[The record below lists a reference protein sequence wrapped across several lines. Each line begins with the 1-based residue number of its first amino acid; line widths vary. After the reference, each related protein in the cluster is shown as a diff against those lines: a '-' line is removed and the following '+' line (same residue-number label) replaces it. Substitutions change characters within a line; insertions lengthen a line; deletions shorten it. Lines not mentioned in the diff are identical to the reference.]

1 MTTTTAK
8 RPDAKV
14 VSCRFFET
22 LLRDLRERGQDPAR
36 LVAGTTCTLA
46 TLADK
51 DERIDWP
58 TFLALM
64 ANGRQFWTDADLV
77 RLGERSTDSPFVRFI
92 GVVARLRFSVPEF
105 YQWVAGPKGM
115 ASQMFSCLETSCAI
129 DGPNQVT
136 IELRMLPGLA
146 PSRELWLVSE
156 GTYAAMPT
164 MLGAPPAATSATYG
178 ATSVRY
184 RVVFREPAG
193 LLARGRRAL
202 LWPFTMRQAAEELT
216 NAHATLLERYHQ
228 LDRARAELARESRKQ
243 RVANH
248 IANLALGTLAPEATM
263 GAVCAAMIEQ
273 VGCVAAEIQLDR
285 GAVVRH
291 DVGEASSARRRF
303 ALTSGALALGHLE
316 VTLPP
321 AADDQLALVE
331 SVVPTIALVVQKAL
345 DQQALTEY
353 RQRLEQRVADRTAEL
368 TRARDELAATVTRLE
383 ETKASRE
390 RLFHNISHEIRT
402 PLSLVLLLVD
412 GVLTHHGGELTGR
425 AVAQMHAITISTRKL
440 VRLVDELL
448 LLASGEERDLQVT
461 PEPID
466 LAAVLPELLAGWVL
480 AAEDAGLTLTTICPP
495 EAVVLADPVALER
508 VLANLLSNA
517 IKFTPRGGQVA
528 VAVEAGPTTT
538 RIAVRDSGIGIDDEL
553 RGRLFGRFE
562 QGAGGKRLRAG
573 SGIGLSIA
581 RELVRAHGGELDAA
595 ANRDGPGSTFAFT
608 LATSSV
614 ELARQVAPGSLRPTD
629 YGVGA
634 GPSLGTVSPPGLS
647 RGHILV
653 AEDDPGLAAAIGQ
666 LLSDEYTVQLA
677 SDGAEALAAAQRR
690 LPDLLITDIEMP
702 QIDGLELARQLQSL
716 PGETPTPVLVMSAR
730 AKLGDRLAGFS
741 AGAVDYV
748 IKPFDPSELRARV
761 RAQLAYRTLALRLQ
775 RSEKLAALGTLSAG
789 LAHEL
794 RNPANGIVNAI
805 APLRELLPAEALAPD
820 TGVGE
825 LLDVMQQC
833 AEQVAYVSR
842 QLLGFRRSG
851 DLELRRVP
859 IGEVLTRAL
868 SNASAALAEVELRTR
883 YAYQGLLR
891 CAAPLLTQVLVNLIE
906 NAAQAAGPGGWV
918 ELATRGDD
926 QVVAIELTDSG
937 PGVPEHLTER
947 VFEPFFTT
955 KPPGQGTGLGLATAR
970 DLILRHGGTLEL
982 RSRSGRTVF
991 VIELPQAPEVRP

>member
-1 MTTTTAK
+1 VK
-8 RPDAKV
+8 EV
-14 VSCRFFET
+14 GCRALEPFLLAADQRRLPRSE
-22 LLRDLRERGQDPAR
+22 LARNVGHSLRDLENVR
-36 LVAGTTCTLA
+36 
-46 TLADK
+46 
-51 DERIDWP
+51 ERIDWEAFR
-58 TFLALM
+58 TFMTNVATHFSDDEIRHIGAVGLQVPSVKWFMMVGRTALSASGFYRWVISSGGPGSMMFSNVVPVFRELAPGKMEAELRM
-64 ANGRQFWTDADLV
+64 APGYQSSREFFLYCAGGFQGLPFAMGLDTARVTMREIPNG
-77 RLGERSTDSPFVRFI
+77 VRFDI
-92 GVVARLRFSVPEF
+92 TLPPERGVRARVARLLTRKQDHKV
-105 YQWVAGPKGM
+105 VAAELQNAM
-115 ASQMFSCLETSCAI
+115 RDLEQRYDDLDAARTALAQHARQLTAANRIVSIA
-129 DGPNQVT
+129 
-136 IELRMLPGLA
+136 LRA
-146 PSRELWLVSE
+146 PSIEDALGRVC
-156 GTYAAMPT
+156 AALIEEADCERAT
-164 MLGAPPAATSATYG
+164 LTLLDKRRATATSA
-178 ATSVRY
+178 AAPS
-184 RVVFREPAG
+184 A
-193 LLARGRRAL
+193 ARTEFEFAICSGDT
-202 LWPFTMRQAAEELT
+202 P
-216 NAHATLLERYHQ
+216 
-228 LDRARAELARESRKQ
+228 
-243 RVANH
+243 
-248 IANLALGTLAPEATM
+248 LGTLAVV
-263 GAVCAAMIEQ
+263 GAAAVRGSIEP
-273 VGCVAAEIQLDR
+273 L
-285 GAVVRH
+285 
-291 DVGEASSARRRF
+291 
-303 ALTSGALALGHLE
+303 
-316 VTLPP
+316 
-321 AADDQLALVE
+321 
-331 SVVPTIALVVQKAL
+331 VPTIALVVQKAL

-353 RQRLEQRVADRTAEL
+353 RQSLEQRVADRTAEL